1 MVEGVGVG
9 VGLGV
14 AVVELETA
22 VVIGSEP
29 AYVVDVAEE
38 GGGGAHVVQA
48 VQAHQG

>member
-1 MVEGVGVG
+1 MVEGVGMG

-14 AVVELETA
+14 VVAELETA

-29 AYVVDVAEE
+29 TYVVDVAEE
-38 GGGGAHVVQA
+38 GGGRAHVVQV